1 MRIQNYSI
9 RDVMKG
15 IDGRKII
22 LPALQREFVW
32 KRKDIERLFDS
43 LLQGFPINTLMF
55 WEVDD
60 IMNGVMEYYEFLSS
74 KFQESVSTNSIYQV
88 RDNDSKTIV
97 IDGQQRLTSLWISLY
112 GSYTLEK
119 GKNEMYLYLNLDA
132 PNNTNDSEEDSINS
146 TDSFYN
152 FKFMPEYKYRTCIEN
167 GEHWI
172 RVSEAYD
179 QNFKPM
185 SYLLLNKLSENP
197 FAVDTMAKLSGLFDD
212 ESIINVYEIKNTDL
226 DRVLNILVRTN
237 GGGKPLDKGDLL

>member
-15 IDGRKII
+15 IDGRKMI

-74 KFQESVSTNSIYQV
+74 KFQESVSTNSIYPV

-97 IDGQQRLTSLWISLY
+97 VDGQQRLTSLWISLY

-132 PNNTNDSEEDSINS
+132 PDNSNDSEDDSINS
-146 TDSFYN
+146 TASYYN
-152 FKFMPEYKYRTCIEN
+152 FRFMTEYKFKNCIAN

-179 QNFKPM
+179 QNFKPLL
-185 SYLLLNKLSENP
+185 YLMRNQLSEST
-197 FAVDTMAKLSGLFDD
+197 FAVDTIEKLSRLFND
-212 ESIINVYEIKNTDL
+212 ESIINVYEIQGKDL
-226 DRVLNILVRTN
+226 DYVLNILVRTN
-237 GGGKPLDKGDLL
+237 SGGKPLSSMTM